1 MLLLLNSNVQIKS
14 TNVIS
19 CKDDLDLDKLKCFFF
34 FSSMV
39 IVGTCK
45 RESSHVFLDLY
56 DISRL
61 QSRVCRFL
69 EWCIK
74 DSAYLKRIFSER
86 EFPGKFESRNFT
98 VNIFIYLRFNL
109 ENIKT
114 FIYVI

>member
-1 MLLLLNSNVQIKS
+1 MLRLLNSNVQTKS
-14 TNVIS
+14 TNVIC
-19 CKDDLDLDKLKCFFF
+19 CKDDLYCKLKCFSFF
-34 FSSMV
+34 FFMV

-74 DSAYLKRIFSER
+74 EPAYLKIFSER
-86 EFPGKFESRNFT
+86 KFPGKFESRNFT
-98 VNIFIYLRFNL
+98 INIFICLRFNL